1 MDWFTPLDGCP
12 RCGYAFEREPGYFL
26 FALWVVNFFSVVFV
40 ALTTYVAI
48 EVWLD
53 LSLPATLALTVGPAP
68 FLSFA
73 VARHAKALFIAVDH
87 FIDPFT
93 PEDNGEDRGGGGPP
107 LEPKPPEDAGAP
119 AMDPK
124 GGAKPELVGAGRR

>member
-40 ALTTYVAI
+40 ALSTYVAI
-48 EVWLD
+48 EVWFD
-53 LSLPATLALTVGPAP
+53 LSLPLTLALTMGPAP

-87 FIDPFT
+87 FIDPFA
-93 PEDNGEDRGGGGPP
+93 PEDGGDDRDGGPP
-107 LEPKPPEDAGAP
+107 LRPEPPEDAGAP
-119 AMDPK
+119 AVAPE
-124 GGAKPELVGAGRR
+124 GGRKPEPVGAGKG